1 MYIAV
6 VMTPDGEPT
15 PVWRDEDCGHMMT
28 WESASDAVRDTQ
40 AMPIS
45 VQREIV
51 VLDLNDGI

>member
-1 MYIAV
+1 
-6 VMTPDGEPT
+6 
-15 PVWRDEDCGHMMT
+15 MMT